1 MTGAPKPRVLCLD
14 DEMHVLE
21 SLRDTLRR
29 KFEVVITTNGFEA
42 LRLLTE
48 HPCEA
53 VVSDMRM
60 PLLDGAR
67 FLTLAREHAP
77 DTVRVML
84 TGHSTLDDAAAAIN
98 EGQIFRL
105 LIKPCKTKD
114 LSHALDAAVDQ
125 HRLVAREREI
135 RASSLQATMGT
146 LVELAARVDPDGP
159 VRAHRVR
166 RQAVELA
173 THAAGVAPSWELERA
188 CELMQVGAVALSP
201 ETRARVARGTRLSR
215 EHAAELERLPELA
228 VSVLEGL
235 PELEPVTALLAAM
248 SGPFLSPRAGSA
260 GTSPTAA
267 ALRIVLDFDLLERQ
281 DVPTETAL
289 NALRARHRR
298 YDPALLTTFADL
310 LQVT

>member
-1 MTGAPKPRVLCLD
+1 VTGARKPRVLCLD
-14 DEMHVLE
+14 DEPHVLE

-29 KFEVVITTNGFEA
+29 RFEVISTTNGFEA

-48 HPCEA
+48 QPCEV

-60 PLLDGAR
+60 PLLNGAR

-105 LIKPCKTKD
+105 LIKPCQPKD
-114 LSHALDAAVDQ
+114 LSDALDAAVD
-125 HRLVAREREI
+125 HHGLLAREREI
-135 RASSLQATMGT
+135 RGHSRQATTRT
-146 LVELAARVDPDGP
+146 LVDLAARVDPDGP
-159 VRAHRVR
+159 ARAKRIR

-173 THAAGVAPSWELERA
+173 TQAGVAPPWELERA

-201 ETRARVARGTRLSR
+201 ETRARVALGTRLSR
-215 EHAAELERLPELA
+215 EHATELERLPELTA
-228 VSVLEGL
+228 SLLEGL
-235 PELEPVTALLAAM
+235 PELEPITALLAAT
-248 SGPFLSPRAGSA
+248 SPPFVPSTPSVA
-260 GTSPTAA
+260 GTPPTAA
-267 ALRIVLDFDLLERQ
+267 VLRIVLDFDLLERQ
-281 DVPTETAL
+281 DVPTESAL
-289 NALRARHRR
+289 NALRARSRR

-310 LQVT
+310 IEIT